1 MILHMACPPTTYD
14 IAALART
21 AGVSAR
27 TIRYYGELDLLKA
40 SSRGPGGRR
49 LYAAD
54 AAERLRFISRL
65 KTLGMSLE
73 EIGELSRSFE
83 LGATPAMLKHL
94 DSLLAMR
101 LQEVT
106 DRICDLRDLE
116 NDLHTYRNRIR
127 GKFSPEA
134 GDLTS

>member
-1 MILHMACPPTTYD
+1 MAPEPTTYD

-21 AGVSAR
+21 AGVSSR

-73 EIGELSRSFE
+73 EIGELNRSFD

-94 DSLLAMR
+94 DSLLEMR

-106 DRICDLRDLE
+106 ERICDLRALESDLQ
-116 NDLHTYRNRIR
+116 TYRDRIR
-127 GKFSPEA
+127 GKSSPES
-134 GDLTS
+134 GDLAS